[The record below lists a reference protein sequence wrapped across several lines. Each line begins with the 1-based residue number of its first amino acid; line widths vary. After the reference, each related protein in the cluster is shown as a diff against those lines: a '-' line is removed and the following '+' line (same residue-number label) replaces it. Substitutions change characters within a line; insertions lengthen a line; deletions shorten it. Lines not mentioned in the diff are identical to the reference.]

1 MSTKQEAADGIR
13 RFLRSLRTLEKTLD
27 QAGNLDQAA
36 EEAQAR
42 LDKLKADEVTFLAE
56 REQKET
62 LIFAKLAARVES
74 LKRDEEAL
82 LQTKEQLTAARE
94 TLSGLEKEIADRR
107 AELKEIETRLAELR
121 KMIVKS

>member
-13 RFLRSLRTLEKTLD
+13 RFLRSLRTLEETLD
-27 QAGNLDQAA
+27 QTGNLDQAA
-36 EEAQAR
+36 EEAQAG
-42 LDKLKADEVTFLAE
+42 LDKLKAEEAAFLTE

-107 AELKEIETRLAELR
+107 AELKEIESRLAELR